1 MQGLSTEVKQ
11 AYENQYDASIV
22 AWREANGQHKA
33 ENIERI
39 LKKNGLSPARI
50 CEVGCG
56 EGSILNWLG
65 KKNVGKELYGLDI
78 SDSAIEIA
86 RSKNIPNLVEI
97 QSFSGYEIPYADGS
111 FDLAICSHVIE
122 HVEHPRLLLRE
133 IKRVSKMQ
141 YFEVP
146 IDFSLTVDQKMEH
159 YLGYGHINIYTPAL
173 FRFLLQSEKLEVL
186 DDTHVFISD
195 DILKLMFKEKAAGLW
210 KKRLKNAVVKSVGVL
225 RDLKPDA
232 YGVLTKGGVGKL
244 EIF

>member
-22 AWREANGQHKA
+22 AWREANGRHKA
-33 ENIERI
+33 ENIAEI
-39 LKKNGLSPARI
+39 LRKNDLNPLRI

-65 KKNVGKELYGLDI
+65 KMNVGSELYGLDI
-78 SDSAIEIA
+78 SDSAIKIA
-86 RSKNIPNLVEI
+86 RAKNIPNLMEI
-97 QSFSGYEIPYADGS
+97 KPFNGYEIPYADET
-111 FDLAICSHVIE
+111 FDLAVCSHVIE
-122 HVEHPRLLLRE
+122 HVEHPRLLMRE

-146 IDFSLTVDQKMEH
+146 IDFSLTVDQKLEH

-173 FRFLLQSEKLEVL
+173 FRFLLRSEKFEVL
-186 DDTHVFISD
+186 DDKHVFISD
-195 DILKLMFKEKAAGLW
+195 DILKLMFKGNMAGFL
-210 KKRLKNAVVKSVGVL
+210 KKKLKNAVVKSVSVL

-232 YGVLTKGGVGKL
+232 YGVLARGGEGRL